1 MVVQLVHFR
10 FYRKKRMFNAEG
22 DGYYNNSINIMG
34 SPYQPVQGKLSRH
47 KAALQRWSTAVFRRS
62 QSSTMTLSNATER
75 LLEGENSYAAFRDEL
90 LADYATL
97 DN

>member
-1 MVVQLVHFR
+1 
-10 FYRKKRMFNAEG
+10 MFNAEG
-22 DGYYNNSINIMG
+22 DGYDNNSINTMG
-34 SPYQPVQGKLSRH
+34 SPVQGKLSRH